1 MKTLKS
7 VFTFCL
13 LLSILLAVF
22 APAVVWAQ
30 EPPPEETPPEEKIEV
45 VPTYPRME
53 AIAGGTFQFEVGLT
67 YSGTLAGRDFD
78 LQVTGPKNWDVYM
91 TPQYEND
98 KKISA
103 IRLQQYPGNIK
114 IRLVATAP
122 FFPLPDPGQYKIKL
136 EAVSGQVKGSGELTA
151 VITAKYIL
159 STAPALEG
167 RYNTTAQAGSDNF
180 FSINVSNLGSA
191 PIDNIKFSSTK
202 PEGWTVEF
210 KPDKIESLGAI
221 DEQTVDVNIK
231 PAPKTIAGDYLITLT
246 ASGTQTSAG
255 NMNIRVTVET
265 PSVWG
270 WVGVGIILVVV
281 AGVIGIF
288 MRFSRR

>member
-7 VFTFCL
+7 VFIFCL
-13 LLSILLAVF
+13 LLSILLGVF
-22 APAVVWAQ
+22 APAVAWAQ
-30 EPPPEETPPEEKIEV
+30 EPPPGEKPQPKIEV

-53 AIAGGTFQFEVGLT
+53 AIAGGTFEFEVGLDYT
-67 YSGTLAGRDFD
+67 GGEEGRNFD
-78 LQVTGPKNWDVYM
+78 LQVTKPQGWDVYM
-91 TPQYEND
+91 TPQYE
-98 KKISA
+98 KERKISA
-103 IRLQQYPGNIK
+103 IRLQPYSAGTK

-136 EAVSGQVKGSGELTA
+136 EAVSGQLKGSGELTA
-151 VITAKYIL
+151 VITARYAL

-167 RYNTTAQAGSDNF
+167 RYNITAQAGRDNF
-180 FSINVSNLGSA
+180 FSIRVGNLGTA

-210 KPDKIESLGAI
+210 KPDKIESLEAI

-231 PAPKTIAGDYLITLT
+231 PAPKTIAGDYMITLT

-255 NMNIRVTVET
+255 KMEVRVTVET
-265 PSVWG
+265 PSIWG